1 MGDNR
6 NNSYDSHLWGPLPKE
21 NIIGRAVFKYW
32 PPNNLG
38 VIPGKAR
45 VFAAQEAP
53 ELVAREEEEKE
64 EPVTA
69 STVVAPPVLIDQSN
83 S

>member
-6 NNSYDSHLWGPLPKE
+6 NNSYDSHLWGPLPEE

-38 VIPGKAR
+38 VIPGRSR
-45 VFAAQEAP
+45 VFAAPEPAPALKDEAETP
-53 ELVAREEEEKE
+53 MEV
-64 EPVTA
+64 
-69 STVVAPPVLIDQSN
+69 N
-83 S
+83 N